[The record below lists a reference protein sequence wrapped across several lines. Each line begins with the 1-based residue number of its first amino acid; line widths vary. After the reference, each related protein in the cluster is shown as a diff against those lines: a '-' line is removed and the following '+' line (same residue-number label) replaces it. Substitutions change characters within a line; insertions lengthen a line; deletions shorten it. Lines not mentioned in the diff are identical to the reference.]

1 MAGVVHVP
9 WYATVFRGD
18 KLEAALQEIAPL
30 ALRYGAT
37 SYAVHR
43 NRDDPYKM
51 LQMSAFESK
60 QDWERYWNGPDM
72 IRFRAVNQSL
82 YQVPLLY
89 SWATITIEGSIET
102 EGGVQH
108 EGLQTTTGAS
118 GTGDM
123 M

>member
-1 MAGVVHVP
+1 MAGVTHVP

-18 KLEAALQEIAPL
+18 KLEAAIAEIAPV

-37 SYAVHR
+37 WYAVHR
-43 NRDDPYKM
+43 NRDDAYKI

-60 QDWERYWNGPDM
+60 SDWERYWNGPEM

-89 SWATITIEGSIET
+89 SWGDITVEGALGETDVHTDAATAAA
-102 EGGVQH
+102 Q
-108 EGLQTTTGAS
+108 LQS
-118 GTGDM
+118 
-123 M
+123 